1 MNLKLHYTRAE
12 KLQNDIY
19 SLTFINEKETCF
31 SLNTLRELN
40 IFLDYLE
47 EISKRENKTIYYI
60 VQGKIETGIFN
71 LGGDLALFKELA
83 EDKNLKKIQ
92 EYGYNCIKLI
102 HRNLHMYK
110 HNVIGIAIINGEAR
124 GGGFEAA
131 LSFER
136 TVGVKNMK
144 VSLPEYIMG
153 FFPGMGAFE
162 MLSRKVG
169 YVKTK
174 NIIMEN
180 INFTTDKLYED
191 GVIDALYDS
200 YDDAL
205 RGVLKY
211 IHIIKKN
218 PNVFFALKKMEER
231 ENDIGYEELKS
242 SVELWA
248 EVIYN
253 LKSIHLKKIE
263 KILTF
268 QKRQK
273 ENHQEQLIYS
283 KCKNIIE

>member
-1 MNLKLHYTRAE
+1 M
-12 KLQNDIY
+12 
-19 SLTFINEKETCF
+19 NEKETYF
-31 SLNTLRELN
+31 SLNILRELN
-40 IFLDYLE
+40 IFLDYIE
-47 EISKRENKTIYYI
+47 NVSKLENKTIYYI

-71 LGGDLALFKELA
+71 LGGDLALFKKLA
-83 EDKNLKKIQ
+83 ENKNLKQIQ
-92 EYGYNCIKLI
+92 DYGYTCIELI
-102 HRNLHMYK
+102 YRNLHMYK

-144 VSLPEYIMG
+144 VSLPEYVMG

-169 YVKTK
+169 YAKTK

-180 INFTTDKLYED
+180 TNFTTDKLYED

-205 RGVLKY
+205 QGVLKY
-211 IHIIKKN
+211 IQIIKKN

-231 ENDIGYEELKS
+231 ENDIDYEELKN

-253 LKSIHLKKIE
+253 LKPIHLKRIE

-273 ENHQEQLIYS
+273 EKGLVNFE
-283 KCKNIIE
+283 

>member
-1 MNLKLHYTRAE
+1 MILELRYSRAE
-12 KLQNDIY
+12 KLQDDIY
-19 SLTFINEKETCF
+19 SFTFINGEETCF
-31 SLNTLRELN
+31 SLDILREMN
-40 IFLDYLE
+40 IFLDYLKE
-47 EISKRENKTIYYI
+47 VSKRENKTIYYLT
-60 VQGKIETGIFN
+60 QGKLDTGIFN
-71 LGGDLALFKELA
+71 LGGDLALFKKLA
-83 EDKNLKKIQ
+83 EDKNLQKIQ
-92 EYGYNCIKLI
+92 EYGYQCVKLI
-102 HRNLHMYK
+102 HRNLHMYQ

-136 TVGVKNMK
+136 TVGVKNIK
-144 VSLPEYIMG
+144 VSLPEYMMG

-169 YVKTK
+169 YAKTK

-211 IHIIKKN
+211 IHLIKRN

-231 ENDIGYEELKS
+231 ENDIGYEALKN

-248 EVIYN
+248 EVVYN
-253 LKSIHLKKIE
+253 LKPIHLRKIE

-268 QKRQK
+268 QNRQK
-273 ENHQEQLIYS
+273 KNNEGLLS
-283 KCKNIIE
+283 KSY